1 MCWYSQYAR
10 LSTRKAIEGEEL
22 VVQDFPGHHH
32 RWVASQQNPQKAVC
46 LADGCKLRLNAIP
59 EELQKLLRI
68 GPEAVAEF
76 RETYQ
81 PLLNSL
87 FDRILPHFL
96 LYDVLVFPNGHH
108 LEVSLLPLGM
118 KIDVLSPAV
127 VTPVRE
133 EQEEDEPETIYVLRP
148 KAVNRRSH
156 L

>member
-1 MCWYSQYAR
+1 MCWYSQYER

-59 EELQKLLRI
+59 EELQKLLPI

-76 RETYQ
+76 RECYQ
-81 PLLNSL
+81 PPLLL
-87 FDRILPHFL
+87 DPPFDPMFL